1 MNAQEP
7 FAEPDALE
15 RRLAGTSP
23 RPAPAE
29 LRAAVL
35 RAAVKVG
42 QADSL
47 PAAASGSAAL
57 SAPSAPP
64 AWWEHLLARFPLA
77 TGGFAACWLIAWLGG
92 SADRWLN
99 GPVAAAPVR
108 VSAEQVA
115 EARAQRAELRQLAG
129 WEEPVPA
136 VSKAP
141 AAWPRRETPVNRPR
155 GDRRRLRDDAFGHLA
170 GPDSF
175 LAV

>member
-7 FAEPDALE
+7 SAEPDALE
-15 RRLAGTSP
+15 RRLAGTPP

-35 RAAVKVG
+35 RAAADVG
-42 QADSL
+42 QAASL
-47 PAAASGSAAL
+47 PGAASGSAAL

-64 AWWEHLLARFPLA
+64 RWWEWLFTRFPLA
-77 TGGFAACWLIAWLGG
+77 TGGLAACWLMAWLGG

-115 EARAQRAELRQLAG
+115 RAKAERAELRQLAG
-129 WEEPVPA
+129 LEDAPMANFGHRPVPPSPA
-136 VSKAP
+136 VP
-141 AAWPRRETPVNRPR
+141 PRPR
-155 GDRRRLRDDAFGHLA
+155 GDRRRSRDDGFGHLPA
-170 GPDSF
+170 PDSISI
-175 LAV
+175 V

>member
-7 FAEPDALE
+7 SAEPDALE

-35 RAAVKVG
+35 RAATKAG
-42 QADSL
+42 QPARP
-47 PAAASGSAAL
+47 PAAASV
-57 SAPSAPP
+57 PSAPP
-64 AWWEHLLARFPLA
+64 SWWEHFFTRFPLA
-77 TGGFAACWLIAWLGG
+77 TGGLAACWLMAWLGG

-115 EARAQRAELRQLAG
+115 RAKAERAELRQLAG
-129 WEEPVPA
+129 LEDAPVANFGHRPVAPTPA
-136 VSKAP
+136 VP
-141 AAWPRRETPVNRPR
+141 PRPR
-155 GDRRRLRDDAFGHLA
+155 GDRRRSRDDGFGHLPA
-170 GPDSF
+170 PDSISI
-175 LAV
+175 V

>member
-1 MNAQEP
+1 MNAEKSS
-7 FAEPDALE
+7 AEPDALE
-15 RRLAGTSP
+15 RRLAGTPP

-29 LRAAVL
+29 LRATVL
-35 RAAVKVG
+35 LAAAKVG
-42 QADSL
+42 QAARR
-47 PAAASGSAAL
+47 PAGAARPPAV
-57 SAPSAPP
+57 SAPP

-129 WEEPVPA
+129 WEEPAPA
-136 VSKAP
+136 VYKAP
-141 AAWPRRETPVNRPR
+141 AAWPRREMPVNRPR
-155 GDRRRLRDDAFGHLA
+155 GDRRRPRDDGFGHLA

>member
-1 MNAQEP
+1 MNAEKSS
-7 FAEPDALE
+7 AEPDALE
-15 RRLAGTSP
+15 RRLAGTPP
-23 RPAPAE
+23 RPAPAD

-35 RAAVKVG
+35 RAAANVG
-42 QADSL
+42 QAASL
-47 PAAASGSAAL
+47 PAAVSVPSGR
-57 SAPSAPP
+57 P
-64 AWWEHLLARFPLA
+64 AWWEHFLARFPLA
-77 TGGFAACWLIAWLGG
+77 TSGFAACWLIVWLGG

-129 WEEPVPA
+129 WEEPAPA

-141 AAWPRRETPVNRPR
+141 AAWPRRETPITRPR

>member
-1 MNAQEP
+1 MNAP
-7 FAEPDALE
+7 NHSGEPDALE

-23 RPAPAE
+23 RPAPTD

-35 RAAVKVG
+35 RAATMAG
-42 QADSL
+42 QAARQ
-47 PAAASGSAAL
+47 PAAASV
-57 SAPSAPP
+57 PSAPP
-64 AWWEHLLARFPLA
+64 SWWEWLFTRFPLA
-77 TGGFAACWLIAWLGG
+77 TGGLAACWLMAWLAG

-129 WEEPVPA
+129 WEEPAQA
-136 VSKAP
+136 VYKAP
-141 AAWPRRETPVNRPR
+141 AAWPRQETPVNRPR
-155 GDRRRLRDDAFGHLA
+155 GDRRRPRDDGFGQLA
-170 GPDSF
+170 DSDSF

>member
-1 MNAQEP
+1 MNAEKSS
-7 FAEPDALE
+7 AEPDALE
-15 RRLAGTSP
+15 RRLAGTPP

-35 RAAVKVG
+35 RAAAEVG
-42 QADSL
+42 QSARR
-47 PAAASGSAAL
+47 PAGASRPPAV
-57 SAPSAPP
+57 SAPP
-64 AWWEHLLARFPLA
+64 AWWEHFLARFPLA
-77 TGGFAACWLIAWLGG
+77 TVGFAACWLIVWLGG

-129 WEEPVPA
+129 WEEPAAA
-136 VSKAP
+136 VYKAP

-170 GPDSF
+170 GSDSF